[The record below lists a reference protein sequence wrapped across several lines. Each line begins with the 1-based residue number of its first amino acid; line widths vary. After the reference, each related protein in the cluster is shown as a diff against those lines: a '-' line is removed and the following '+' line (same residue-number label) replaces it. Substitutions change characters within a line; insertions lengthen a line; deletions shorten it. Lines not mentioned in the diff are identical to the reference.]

1 MEEKFLGRRTKVL
14 AKNRQKCGYCDGHHK
29 ANVSRWGGEMSHA
42 WNKLFTIIQD
52 PLLDRVSCCTRLS
65 LQTVLK
71 DAFTLNNSTTTHGID
86 CLRGLSGTVWRR
98 TLDMLKAPSEVIIP
112 RKSTTGRDV
121 NRISFGICRKVALTK
136 GRQVGSSL
144 ISARKEGDV
153 GNAFQLRQTKVTN
166 NKTRKQ

>member
-52 PLLDRVSCCTRLS
+52 PLLDRVSCCARLS

-71 DAFTLNNSTTTHGID
+71 DAFMLNNSTTTT
-86 CLRGLSGTVWRR
+86 RYRLSEGTVRNS
-98 TLDMLKAPSEVIIP
+98 LEKNPGHA
-112 RKSTTGRDV
+112 KSP
-121 NRISFGICRKVALTK
+121 L
-136 GRQVGSSL
+136 
-144 ISARKEGDV
+144 
-153 GNAFQLRQTKVTN
+153 
-166 NKTRKQ
+166 